1 MTSISMDARAIWHEA
16 AHSVVAL
23 RFDFP
28 AADILWENGNFKCT
42 HTGRPGISLRHV
54 YIVLAAG
61 AAAEELEFGGNYN
74 PRGSSAD
81 SASISKFGGAR
92 IEDYLLEATE
102 ILAARRQEL
111 ESIVKELQKKWQGS
125 IFTGRPNPFKVMS
138 AEEIDA
144 IHNSFLSQY
153 APAI

>member
-1 MTSISMDARAIWHEA
+1 
-16 AHSVVAL
+16 
-23 RFDFP
+23 
-28 AADILWENGNFKCT
+28 LWENGNFKCT

-111 ESIVKELQKKWQGS
+111 ESIVKELQTTEWAASCQIARAS
-125 IFTGRPNPFKVMS
+125 MLMLVILLPRFTTDPTDPQRQPSKSV
-138 AEEIDA
+138 
-144 IHNSFLSQY
+144 Y
-153 APAI
+153 AQ

>member
-1 MTSISMDARAIWHEA
+1 MRQPTQLS
-16 AHSVVAL
+16 
-23 RFDFP
+23 
-28 AADILWENGNFKCT
+28 
-42 HTGRPGISLRHV
+42 
-54 YIVLAAG
+54 
-61 AAAEELEFGGNYN
+61 
-74 PRGSSAD
+74 
-81 SASISKFGGAR
+81 
-92 IEDYLLEATE
+92 DYLLEATE